1 MYFQNSRYYQEQNFT
16 SVAAELNSRFLEG
29 RLTNTL
35 RYTYSHQYEPR
46 SYDGKLFPTV
56 DILEEYQG
64 NRAPYTPRSVST
76 PSRTATCARSA
87 RTS

>member
-1 MYFQNSRYYQEQNFT
+1 MYKRQ
-16 SVAAELNSRFLEG
+16 

-64 NRAPYTPRSVST
+64 NRAVYASVGLDPFT
-76 PSRTATCARSA
+76 YRCV
-87 RTS
+87 